1 MKTFDAII
9 IGAGSAGLGCLGMAQ
24 DMGWNAVLIDKNE
37 ANIGG
42 DCLNYGCVPS
52 KALIHVAKH
61 FHGAKQA
68 KAFGLDMSGKADL
81 NKVMAY
87 VHDKQSIIR
96 AHESAEYLRSNGVNL
111 VIGEAHFKNENT
123 IDVNGELFQGD
134 KIFICTGSHPRHIP
148 FEGID
153 TVQHLNNETLFYD
166 LKELPDRFLVVGG
179 GPIGCEM
186 AQAFNRFGSQV
197 TIVDRASTILSKER
211 PEISDILKTRLIAEG
226 IEIINNSD
234 LRRFSDSK
242 TAHIENRTSKQQQPI
257 QFDVALMAIGRGLN
271 HASLQVAAAGI
282 EESDKGKIIIND
294 YLQTTNSHVYVVG
307 DAAGMYQ
314 FSHGAEKHVNL
325 LRHNFSSLIKKKH
338 SLKGLSWVTFT
349 DPEVASFGYTEAYL
363 KEHKIKYWRQ
373 DQNFGH
379 DDRAITADYAYG
391 HMTLLVS
398 NDRIKSRRK
407 ILGGSLIAPHAGDIM
422 QELHLASTADLC
434 LNDFMEKVYA
444 YPTASRINQQTIMGI
459 VNYEVRS

>member
-24 DMGWNAVLIDKNE
+24 DLGWNTLLIDKDE

-52 KALIHVAKH
+52 KALIHVAKY
-61 FHGAKQA
+61 FHGAKKA
-68 KAFGLDMSGKADL
+68 EAFGLETTGKADFG
-81 NKVMAY
+81 KVMTY

-96 AHESAEYLRSNGVNL
+96 AHESADYLRSNGVNL

-123 IDVNGELFQGD
+123 VDVNGEQYQGD

-148 FEGID
+148 FDGID

-166 LKELPDRFLVVGG
+166 LKELPDRLLVVGG

-186 AQAFNRFGSQV
+186 AQAFNRLGSEV
-197 TIVDRASTILSKER
+197 TVVDRAATILSKER
-211 PEISDILKTRLIAEG
+211 PEISEILKTRLIEEG
-226 IEIINNSD
+226 IQIINDTD
-234 LRRFSDSK
+234 LKRFSDSK
-242 TAHIENRTSKQQQPI
+242 TAEVENRTSKQGQTI
-257 QFDVALMAIGRGLN
+257 QFDLALMAIGRGLN
-271 HASLQVAAAGI
+271 HASLKVAAAGI
-282 EESDKGKIIIND
+282 QETEKGKIIIND
-294 YLQTTNSHVYVVG
+294 YLQTSNSSVYVVG

-325 LRHNFSSLIKKKH
+325 LRHNLSSLIKKKH

-363 KEHKIKYWRQ
+363 KEHKINYWRQ
-373 DQNFGH
+373 DQDFGH
-379 DDRAITADYAYG
+379 DDRAITADYTYG

-407 ILGGSLIAPHAGDIM
+407 ILGGSIIAPHAGDIM
-422 QELHLASTADLC
+422 QELHLATTSDIC
-434 LNDFMEKVYA
+434 LHDFIEKVYA

-459 VNYEVRS
+459 VNYKG